1 MTAGTIGISGQVTGD
16 FRLAVTTGLTTGLS
30 ANNPIFS
37 FRWGST
43 THRCAI
49 RHLRIQAQVITPFTA
64 ANELIAEAI
73 LARTFTASD
82 TGGTAI
88 TLTGNN
94 QSLHSYSNT
103 ASKVTDARVATT
115 GTLTAGT
122 RTLDSQGFLNLLSAQ
137 TLAAAAAAQIS
148 TSNDYAPL
156 GRHHLILTQ
165 DEGIIVRCPIALGA
179 GGTVR
184 FGIEIEWSEFTK
196 DPS

>member
-16 FRLAVTTGLTTGLS
+16 YRLAVFTGLTTGLT
-30 ANNPIFS
+30 ANQPFFA

-49 RHLRIQAQVITPFTA
+49 RYLRLQAQIVTPFTA
-64 ANELIAEAI
+64 AQDLIAEAI

-88 TLTGNN
+88 TLTTTN
-94 QSLHSYSNT
+94 QSLHSYSSV

-137 TLAAAAAAQIS
+137 ALAAAAAAQVTS
-148 TSNDYAPL
+148 SNDYAPI
-156 GRHHLILTQ
+156 GRHHLVLTQ
-165 DEGIIVRCPIALGA
+165 DEGIIVRCPVAQGA

-184 FGIEIEWSEFTK
+184 FGIEIEWTEFQK